1 MPALLRYGTV
11 FAAGALSGAAL
22 MTLLDPR
29 SGRERRVRT
38 REKLAHRSRQVQ
50 HTVQQR
56 ARYER
61 GHVKDVIHDAAVRTH
76 LSEEPPLPDEEGTLV
91 DKVRSTAFRHSPQEL
106 SHINLTAAEGVIHVF
121 GSAQSEAEATDIIQ
135 RIRAVHEV
143 KDVISHLL
151 IQPEGEPSAS

>member
-1 MPALLRYGTV
+1 M
-11 FAAGALSGAAL
+11 
-22 MTLLDPR
+22 
-29 SGRERRVRT
+29 
-38 REKLAHRSRQVQ
+38 
-50 HTVQQR
+50 
-56 ARYER
+56 
-61 GHVKDVIHDAAVRTH
+61 KDVIHDAAVRTH

-143 KDVISHLL
+143 KGVISHLL